1 MRRTATAAKRQRVK
15 DAEQRREPRDT
26 GKGDISLVFADT
38 NATSGVREVYG
49 RLIDH
54 SARGFRAVHEFRGLT
69 CGQMVQFRAPASS
82 EGRARVVW
90 TRIAG
95 GRVETGFF
103 IVT

>member
-1 MRRTATAAKRQRVK
+1 VRRSATAAKRQRVK
-15 DAEQRREPRDT
+15 AADQRREPRDT

-69 CGQMVQFRAPASS
+69 CGQMVQFRVPASS

-95 GRVETGFF
+95 GQVETGFF